1 MTFRNAATARRACS
15 WPWPRFSRTNRNR
28 RTGTSTKPSRISAAA
43 APSSRCARRSTPP
56 RTPEDSAMNHM
67 PILNRRAFV
76 IGTATAGAGL
86 ALGLDIPFGGPT
98 VVRAADGSPE
108 VNAWVVIRP
117 DDTTVI
123 RIARSEMGQG
133 TLTGLAQLVAEEL
146 ECDWSKVVTEYPTP
160 GQSVARKRAW
170 GDFSTGGS
178 RGIRTSQEYVRKGGA
193 TARVML
199 VQAAANGWKVPASEC
214 TAANSVITHT
224 PSGRTTAY
232 GKVVE
237 AAARLEP
244 PADVKLKDPKDWK
257 LAGKGLKRLDTAD
270 KTTGAMIY
278 GIDVKLPGMLNAA
291 LKDCPVFGGK
301 LKSYDEA
308 KVMGMKGVK
317 KVVRVN
323 DSTVAVVADTWWHA
337 KTALDALPIVWDEG
351 ENGKVSTASIAS
363 WLAEGLDSAQP
374 AFIGNQNGDAKAA
387 VAGAAKKVEAVYNYP
402 YQNHA
407 AMEPLNATA
416 LYTAD
421 KCEVWCGTQNGE
433 AAFAATLETSGLSAD
448 KCEVHKQ
455 MLGGGFGR
463 RGQTDY
469 VRQAV
474 AIAKQMP
481 GTPIKL
487 LWSRE
492 EDMQHGTYH
501 PVTQCKLT
509 GALDA
514 DNNLTALQIRISGQ
528 SILFKLRPEGLVNGM
543 DPAAFQGLN
552 ASGEAAIGYSFPN
565 LLVEH
570 SMRNPHVPPGFWRG
584 VNVNQN
590 AIYME
595 CFMDELAKSVGQD
608 PVEFRRKLMSK
619 HPKHLAVLNAVAEKI
634 GWGTPAPQGIYRGIA
649 QVMGYGSYVAGS
661 AEISVT
667 DGSKIKVHRIVAS
680 TDPGY
685 VVNPAQVE
693 RQIAG
698 SFVYGLSALF
708 YGGCTVKDGKIEQTN
723 FDTYNSMRI
732 AEMPKVECVMVPSG
746 GFWGGVGEPTIGVAA
761 PAVLNAYFA
770 ATGKRIRSVPLKD
783 QNITFA

>member
-1 MTFRNAATARRACS
+1 
-15 WPWPRFSRTNRNR
+15 
-28 RTGTSTKPSRISAAA
+28 
-43 APSSRCARRSTPP
+43 
-56 RTPEDSAMNHM
+56 MNKHVS
-67 PILNRRAFV
+67 PKLNRRAFV
-76 IGTATAGAGL
+76 IGTAAAGAGL
-86 ALGLDIPFGGPT
+86 TLALDIPFGGPT

-117 DDTTVI
+117 DDTVVI

-146 ECDWSKVVTEYPTP
+146 ECDWSKVTTEFPTP

-193 TARVML
+193 TARIML
-199 VQAAANGWKVPASEC
+199 VQAAANEWKVPASEC
-214 TAANSVITHT
+214 TAANSVITHAA
-224 PSGRTTAY
+224 SGKTTTY

-237 AAARLEP
+237 AAAKLTP
-244 PADVKLKDPKDWK
+244 PADADIKLKDPKDWK
-257 LAGKGLKRLDTAD
+257 IAGKGVKRLDTVD
-270 KTTGAMIY
+270 KTTGKMIY

-291 LKDCPVFGGK
+291 IKACPVFGGK

-308 KVMGMKGVK
+308 KVAGMKGVK
-317 KVVRVN
+317 KVVKVD

-337 KTALDALPIVWDEG
+337 KTALEALPIVWDQG
-351 ENGKVSTASIAS
+351 DNAKVSSESIS
-363 WLAEGLDSAQP
+363 KWLAEGLNNDQP
-374 AFIGNQNGDAKAA
+374 AYIGNQNGDAKAA
-387 VAGAAKKVEAVYNYP
+387 IATAAKKVEAVYNYP

-416 LYTAD
+416 IWTAD

-433 AAFAATLETSGLSAD
+433 AAFAATLEASGLSAD
-448 KCEVHKQ
+448 KCDVHKQ

-474 AIAKQMP
+474 LIAKQMP
-481 GTPIKL
+481 GTPVKL

-492 EDMQHGTYH
+492 EDMQHGMYH
-501 PVTQCKLT
+501 PITQCKLT
-509 GALDA
+509 GAFDA
-514 DNNLTALQIRISGQ
+514 DNNLIALHYRLSGQ
-528 SILFKLRPEGLVNGM
+528 SILFALRPAALVNGM
-543 DPAAFQGLN
+543 DPAAFQGV
-552 ASGEAAIGYSFPN
+552 AATGEAAIGYSVPN

-570 SMRNPHVPPGFWRG
+570 AMRNPHVPPGFWRG
-584 VNVNQN
+584 VNVNHN
-590 AIYME
+590 AIYLE
-595 CFMDELAKSVGQD
+595 CFMDELALSVGQD
-608 PVEFRRKLMSK
+608 PLAFRRKLMSK

-634 GWGTPAPQGIYRGIA
+634 GWGTPAPKGVYRGIA
-649 QVMGYGSYVAGS
+649 QHMGYGSYVAGA

-667 DGSKIKVHRIVAS
+667 EGNKIKVHRIVAA

-685 VVNPAQVE
+685 AVNPAQIE

-698 SFVYGLSALF
+698 SFVYGLSGLF
-708 YGGCTVKDGKIEQTN
+708 YGGCTVKDGAIEQTN

-732 AEMPKVECVMVPSG
+732 AEMPKVESIVMPSG
-746 GFWGGVGEPTIGVAA
+746 GFWGGVGEPTICVAG

-770 ATGKRIRSVPLKD
+770 ATGKRIRSVPLRD
-783 QNITFA
+783 QNISFA

>member
-1 MTFRNAATARRACS
+1 MNQHVM
-15 WPWPRFSRTNRNR
+15 PKLN
-28 RTGTSTKPSRISAAA
+28 
-43 APSSRCARRSTPP
+43 TPK
-56 RTPEDSAMNHM
+56 
-67 PILNRRAFV
+67 LNRRAFV
-76 IGTATAGAGL
+76 IGSATAGAGL
-86 ALGLDIPFGGPT
+86 AFGLDLPFGGPS

-117 DDTTVI
+117 DDTVVI

-146 ECDWSKVVTEYPTP
+146 DCDWSKVTTEYPTP

-178 RGIRTSQEYVRKGGA
+178 RGIRSSQDYVRKGGA
-193 TARVML
+193 TARMML
-199 VQAAANGWKVPASEC
+199 IQAAANDWKVPASEC
-214 TAANSVITHT
+214 KASNSVITHAPT
-224 PSGRTTAY
+224 GKTTTY
-232 GKVVE
+232 GKVAE
-237 AAARLEP
+237 AAAKLEP
-244 PADVKLKDPKDWK
+244 PADVKLKDPKDWTI
-257 LAGKGLKRLDTAD
+257 AGKRLKRLDTVD
-270 KTTGAMIY
+270 KTTGAMVY
-278 GIDVKLPGMLNAA
+278 GVDVKLPGMLNAA
-291 LKDCPVFGGK
+291 IKDCPVFGGK
-301 LKSYDEA
+301 VKSFDQA
-308 KVMGMKGVK
+308 KIANMKGVK
-317 KVVRVN
+317 KVVQVG
-323 DSTVAVVADTWWHA
+323 DSAVAVVADTWWHA

-351 ENGKVSTASIAS
+351 DNAKVSSESIAK
-363 WLAEGLDSAQP
+363 WLAEGLDDAQP
-374 AFIGNQNGDAKAA
+374 AYVGNKNGDAKAA
-387 VAGAAKKVEAVYNYP
+387 IAGAAKKIEAVYSYP

-407 AMEPLNATA
+407 TMEPMNATA
-416 LYTAD
+416 LYTSD

-433 AAFAATLETSGLSAD
+433 AAFAAVLEVSGLPAE
-448 KCEVHKQ
+448 KCDVHKM

-463 RGQTDY
+463 RGMTDY

-481 GTPIKL
+481 GTPVKL

-492 EDMQHGTYH
+492 EDMQHGKYH

-509 GALDA
+509 GAFDA
-514 DNNLTALQIRISGQ
+514 NNNLVALHYRLSGQ
-528 SILFKLRPEGLVNGM
+528 SILFSVRPEALQNGM
-543 DPAAFQGLN
+543 DPAAFQGV
-552 ASGEAAIGYSFPN
+552 AQAGEAAIGYSVPN
-565 LLVEH
+565 LLIEH

-584 VNVNQN
+584 VNVNHN

-595 CFMDELAKSVGQD
+595 CFMDELAQAAGQD
-608 PVEFRRKLMSK
+608 PLEFRRKLMGK

-634 GWGTPAPQGIYRGIA
+634 GWGTPAPQGVYRGIA
-649 QVMGYGSYVAGS
+649 QVMGYGSYVAGA

-685 VVNPAQVE
+685 IVNPAQVE

-708 YGGCTVKDGKIEQTN
+708 YGGCTVKDGRIEQTN

-732 AEMPKVECVMVPSG
+732 NEMPKVEAVMVPSG

-770 ATGKRIRSVPLKD
+770 ATGKRIRTFPLRD